1 MPGPATSTMYDLARA
16 SLDAIV
22 AHWPDDA
29 ELLPDA
35 QFVTG
40 GLLAHDGCELL
51 ATGVERSYSMEADP
65 TFEQRFTLGPGFT
78 NRTLVVMCT
87 LLRCVPVVDT
97 DEAGNVVTIPSPA
110 EIEASA
116 VITLGDG
123 QAMFN
128 ALVAA
133 HSAGELGG
141 CQSMAF
147 DSWTRE
153 GPDGGV
159 GGGTLRVLLGVM

>member
-16 SLDAIV
+16 CLDAIV
-22 AHWPDDA
+22 LYWPVDA
-29 ELLPDA
+29 EPLPDA

-51 ATGVERSYSMEADP
+51 ATGIERTFSVEADP
-65 TFEQRFTLGPGFT
+65 SFEILSTLGPGFT
-78 NRTLVVMCT
+78 NRAVIVMCT
-87 LLRCVPVVDT
+87 LLRCVPMVDT
-97 DEAGNVVTIPSPA
+97 DEAGNVVLIPSPA

-116 VITLGDG
+116 QITLGDG

-128 ALVAA
+128 ALVIAQA
-133 HSAGELGG
+133 RDDLGG
-141 CQSMAF
+141 CQKMAF

-153 GPDGGV
+153 GPDGGN
-159 GGGTLRVLLGVM
+159 GGGTLRVRIMVM